1 MGTLIA
7 ESNYLEAVEFLE
19 KRFGNKQILITS
31 NIDQLLS
38 IFPVN
43 NINEIKKSRELL
55 DKVESTVR
63 NLKFLDIDT
72 KQYSPVLISLIINKL
87 PETIRLD
94 IIRR

>member
-1 MGTLIA
+1 MTAISDILID

-19 KRFGNKQILITS
+19 KHFGNKQILITS

-72 KQYSPVLISLIINKL
+72 K
-87 PETIRLD
+87 
-94 IIRR
+94 

>member
-1 MGTLIA
+1 MTAISDILID

-72 KQYSPVLISLIINKL
+72 K
-87 PETIRLD
+87 
-94 IIRR
+94 